1 MKMPTK
7 CSKCKHIGNY
17 TKGPFARNPHYCCE
31 LIWQLLYEDYK
42 VNPETLDEKCP
53 LKILN
58 SRERKTNE

>member
-1 MKMPTK
+1 MKIPTK
-7 CSKCKHIGNY
+7 CSKCEYIGDY

-31 LIWQLLYEDYK
+31 LIWQLLYEDYR

-58 SRERKTNE
+58 SRKRKTNE